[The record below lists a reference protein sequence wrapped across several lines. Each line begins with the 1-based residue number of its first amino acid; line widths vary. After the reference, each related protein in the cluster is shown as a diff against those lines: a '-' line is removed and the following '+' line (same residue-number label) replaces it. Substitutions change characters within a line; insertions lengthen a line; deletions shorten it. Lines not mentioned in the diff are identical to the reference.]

1 MGIAIARKP
10 RIRFPRAR
18 AMSLPETTEN
28 KEKTNLLLRLGRGR
42 FFFPLFV
49 QTNMTILISS
59 VERVIHGVLEASLI
73 AAGIDPRTPKAQHGK
88 KLDLDRRNPFASKEQ
103 IDEDTRR
110 TVDNLIKK

>member
-10 RIRFPRAR
+10 RIRFSGRCTVSP
-18 AMSLPETTEN
+18 PETTEN
-28 KEKTNLLLRLGRGR
+28 KEKVNLLPLGRGR

-49 QTNMTILISS
+49 QTNMTIHISS